1 MSPCA
6 AVMVL
11 PPGRAGVIT
20 GLSKAGVAAAA
31 PGPGPASRL
40 DTDGLQSSNCS
51 GSRLGFDPHND
62 AHRAQSAR
70 SRDGQHLQ
78 QPFFSLFFEIMICT
92 PPPGGGEGERGLTV

>member
-20 GLSKAGVAAAA
+20 GLSKAGVAA
-31 PGPGPASRL
+31 SR
-40 DTDGLQSSNCS
+40 GRPVGYGRACS

-70 SRDGQHLQ
+70 SRDGQHQ
-78 QPFFSLFFEIMICT
+78 QHHFFSLFFEKCT
-92 PPPGGGEGERGLTV
+92 PP